1 MMTILCALILLMI
14 LGAIVALEAASLL
27 SSVVL
32 LGIVGFSLTAAFL
45 ILQAPDLAIV
55 QIVVETLSL
64 VIFIAVILKTTSED
78 RTRPERRHVFDYLVA
93 AVFVVMFMVAASWAV
108 GSMPP
113 FGEPSLRMAQAY
125 LSPNLSPEL
134 LLRPT
139 GAANLVAAIILDF
152 RGYDTLGE
160 ATVLFTAVMGVLA
173 VLRKTGRKH

>member
-1 MMTILCALILLMI
+1 MI
-14 LGAIVALEAASLL
+14 LGGFVALEAGSLL

-32 LGIVGFSLTAAFL
+32 LGIVGFGLSAAFL

-64 VIFIAVILKTTSED
+64 IIFIAVILKTTSED
-78 RTRPERRHVFDYLVA
+78 ASVRARPRAPIYIVA
-93 AVFVVMFMVAASWAV
+93 AAFVVIFMVAASWAV

-113 FGEPSLRMAQAY
+113 FGNPSLRMAEAY
-125 LSPNLSPEL
+125 LSPEL
-134 LLRPT
+134 LLQPT
-139 GAANLVAAIILDF
+139 GAANLVTAVILDF
-152 RGYDTLGE
+152 RAYDTLGE